1 MNIKKFVVNIA
12 PVIGLLM
19 LVIVFFVMGNVKG
32 INVQYGLKSVF
43 NQSVVVAVVA
53 TGAVFIYTLGSFDI
67 SLGASTA
74 VSALLGGITYLKTEN
89 LMLAFV
95 VCIGIAVLVA
105 LTDSVLAS
113 VFHLPVFVTTIAML
127 SVLNALVLLLIT
139 MGGTGSEVAVP
150 MTAVKGM
157 DTIGFKVVVL
167 VMRNRSWTWSVLKHS
182 LFTDPYKKYSFE
194 CRYGCDHCHSI
205 RRYACFRWGEK

>member
-12 PVIGLLM
+12 PVIGLM
-19 LVIVFFVMGNVKG
+19 ILVIAFFVMGNVKG
-32 INVQYGLKSVF
+32 INVQYGLKSIF

-89 LMLAFV
+89 LMLAFA

-150 MTAVKGM
+150 MTAVKGL
-157 DTIGFKVVVL
+157 DTIGFKVIVL
-167 VMRNRSWTWSVLKHS
+167 VIYFVIC
-182 LFTDPYKKYSFE
+182 LFFFDFTPVGRKEKYLGGNPI
-194 CRYGCDHCHSI
+194 CAKLTGI
-205 RRYACFRWGEK
+205 